1 MDELTQPAVFEIKSP
16 THDQYENIHKV
27 VLATFHTAV
36 LTTRWQYPAEL
47 INIYA
52 IKAAGPDHLTTTMI

>member
-27 VLATFHTAV
+27 VLATFNTAV
-36 LTTRWQYPAEL
+36 ITTKWLYPADL
-47 INIYA
+47 INRYA
-52 IKAAGPDHLTTTMI
+52 TKVAGPDLLQPQ